1 MGRDC
6 HWVYDSY
13 LTPFEISCSS
23 WKGRLWNFRKLYYI
37 GPHFNL
43 PVCTFHSL
51 FSTVALTHYHK
62 GQHTYRKE
70 DILMSGWLTKETS
83 GGTLA
88 RPGANR
94 KKRYFILTSN
104 SLDYYRNVDLQQ
116 KLGAIAL
123 NSLCSVTVPDEK
135 SMKEEG
141 EWVDSIWQQGYFF
154 HLENLPCSEELCEV
168 WQIMCLCNNKY
179 CSYM

>member
-1 MGRDC
+1 MTPLKMGKTNNPIFYSLNSATMEEGREFTTMC
-6 HWVYDSY
+6 KVTTYPHLRYFATVKKGACKS
-13 LTPFEISCSS
+13 LESIILVHISS
-23 WKGRLWNFRKLYYI
+23 
-37 GPHFNL
+37 
-43 PVCTFHSL
+43 SL
-51 FSTVALTHYHK
+51 FSHPIFFLLALTHYHK

-141 EWVDSIWQQGYFF
+141 EWIQFGNRVIFSCWEFCPV
-154 HLENLPCSEELCEV
+154 L
-168 WQIMCLCNNKY
+168 
-179 CSYM
+179 